1 MSTASSPRADESR
14 STPSPKRQKI
24 SPVTVSQVRVQP
36 QPCISTLSADKPKQ
50 RGGRVQPLSR
60 RATLNADKRAIVVDW
75 LMELQR
81 KLRIHPESL
90 FLAVSILDR
99 VNLHPSRLDI
109 HDVAS
114 QTKREIVVKN
124 ARMKSTGYQKA
135 YITERDTRD
144 RTAEEKSEI
153 QLVCDAAACISVASK
168 YHRSEESSGCMH
180 HQHHFLTLIRP
191 ASSAE

>member
-1 MSTASSPRADESR
+1 MATPAPAMGCTMSTASSPRADESR

-124 ARMKSTGYQKA
+124 ARKKNRRSSLCAMPPLASLWPQST
-135 YITERDTRD
+135 ID
-144 RTAEEKSEI
+144 RRNRR
-153 QLVCDAAACISVASK
+153 AACITNIIFS
-168 YHRSEESSGCMH
+168 
-180 HQHHFLTLIRP
+180 T
-191 ASSAE
+191 